1 MTSLNSQL
9 FHLPELKVSIIFVER
24 EGDICTVLCQPLG
37 VQMSGC
43 FTQRSKNSLSSSS
56 NRCKQPVSVL
66 APIPPL
72 LLIHSWILFEN
83 KTTLIPCDCHGCT
96 YIFVENIFIEG
107 TFLERD

>member
-24 EGDICTVLCQPLG
+24 EGDICTVLCEPLS

-56 NRCKQPVSVL
+56 NNRCKQAAPVLV
-66 APIPPL
+66 L
-72 LLIHSWILFEN
+72 LLTAHTFM
-83 KTTLIPCDCHGCT
+83 D
-96 YIFVENIFIEG
+96 FV
-107 TFLERD
+107 

>member
-24 EGDICTVLCQPLG
+24 DICTVLCEPHG

-56 NRCKQPVSVL
+56 NNRCKQTAPVL
-66 APIPPL
+66 AP

-83 KTTLIPCDCHGCT
+83 KTTLIPCDCHG
-96 YIFVENIFIEG
+96 IE
-107 TFLERD
+107 